1 MCVYRIQHGHR
12 LFVCASRVMLCPQLN
27 CDVMPTNQ
35 YAAMALAWYCKMCYT
50 CSMILKSVHGMIHAG
65 VFRTD
70 TACGATAVT
79 AGLLCPC
86 FPQCQPPPCLALPY
100 LCAVNYCSLS
110 KGFIIQGFFS
120 AENVIAKSWLIS
132 TRLAPCCQAC
142 YPRRTP
148 RLQSFAFTSFSQLI
162 SYNSVESEPYGR
174 VTWLNVST
182 VTNPWCFSF
191 RVYCYACIATDRMLL
206 LKY

>member
-1 MCVYRIQHGHR
+1 
-12 LFVCASRVMLCPQLN
+12 
-27 CDVMPTNQ
+27 
-35 YAAMALAWYCKMCYT
+35 MCYT

-70 TACGATAVT
+70 TASGATAVT

-86 FPQCQPPPCLALPY
+86 FPQCQPPACLALFVRRKLLLFVKRLYYP
-100 LCAVNYCSLS
+100 
-110 KGFIIQGFFS
+110 GFFS

-182 VTNPWCFSF
+182 VTNP
-191 RVYCYACIATDRMLL
+191 
-206 LKY
+206 